1 MVHRTVHDNEVPGE
15 VFTSQLDPLLCA
27 YKTRR
32 GTEDGGACLPY
43 LLPQHLDSPGH
54 SNILF
59 VDFSYAFNTIQGY
72 LMIQTLHQLNTTS
85 RLFDL
90 SHNFLLS

>member
-1 MVHRTVHDNEVPGE
+1 MVGP
-15 VFTSQLDPLLCA
+15 
-27 YKTRR
+27 
-32 GTEDGGACLPY
+32 ACLPY
-43 LLPQHLDSPGH
+43 LLPQYLDSPGH

>member
-1 MVHRTVHDNEVPGE
+1 MVHRTVHDNEVPGD

-43 LLPQHLDSPGH
+43 LLPQYLDSPGH